1 MDSIITYL
9 LIYNQYLIT
18 IIGELLLFISQHI
31 PLKQMIFD
39 DSNSPEYQKF
49 KVDRLPTILKFEKVD
64 YKLLLAYYKH
74 KYNKTLKPVQ
84 RRNGKSIPKKTKCPK
99 CGAPHEYIYDN
110 NGNKGQ
116 FKCKVC
122 QLTFKEAN
130 YATKPLVFICPYCGA
145 TLTEQKQR
153 KQFKIHKCNN
163 SKCSYY
169 QRNIKKLPKDFLIL
183 PININTSFTIYTV
196 NSILTSLR
204 WIYIQFQNML
214 QDLVLKSLILI

>member
-39 DSNSPEYQKF
+39 DSNIPEYQKF

-122 QLTFKEAN
+122 
-130 YATKPLVFICPYCGA
+130 
-145 TLTEQKQR
+145 
-153 KQFKIHKCNN
+153 
-163 SKCSYY
+163 
-169 QRNIKKLPKDFLIL
+169 
-183 PININTSFTIYTV
+183 
-196 NSILTSLR
+196 
-204 WIYIQFQNML
+204 
-214 QDLVLKSLILI
+214 

>member
-74 KYNKTLKPVQ
+74 KYNKNVKPVQ
-84 RRNGKSIPKKTKCPK
+84 RRNGKSIPKKLNVLNVVHLTNIFTIIM
-99 CGAPHEYIYDN
+99 AI
-110 NGNKGQ
+110 
-116 FKCKVC
+116 KVS
-122 QLTFKEAN
+122 LSVRFVN
-130 YATKPLVFICPYCGA
+130 FL
-145 TLTEQKQR
+145 L
-153 KQFKIHKCNN
+153 
-163 SKCSYY
+163 
-169 QRNIKKLPKDFLIL
+169 KKLIMQL
-183 PININTSFTIYTV
+183 N
-196 NSILTSLR
+196 
-204 WIYIQFQNML
+204 Q
-214 QDLVLKSLILI
+214 

>member
-130 YATKPLVFICPYCGA
+130 YATKPLVFICPYCDA
-145 TLTEQKQR
+145 PLLSKSSVSSLKYINVIILNAHIIKETL
-153 KQFKIHKCNN
+153 
-163 SKCSYY
+163 
-169 QRNIKKLPKDFLIL
+169 RNFLRILIL

>member
-84 RRNGKSIPKKTKCPK
+84 RRNGKSIPKKTKS
-99 CGAPHEYIYDN
+99 G
-110 NGNKGQ
+110 
-116 FKCKVC
+116 
-122 QLTFKEAN
+122 
-130 YATKPLVFICPYCGA
+130 
-145 TLTEQKQR
+145 
-153 KQFKIHKCNN
+153 
-163 SKCSYY
+163 
-169 QRNIKKLPKDFLIL
+169 KKYSLP
-183 PININTSFTIYTV
+183 
-196 NSILTSLR
+196 SILT
-204 WIYIQFQNML
+204 
-214 QDLVLKSLILI
+214 

>member
-74 KYNKTLKPVQ
+74 KYKYKL
-84 RRNGKSIPKKTKCPK
+84 
-99 CGAPHEYIYDN
+99 HYIYREFN
-110 NGNKGQ
+110 INF
-116 FKCKVC
+116 FKMDLYPISKHATGF
-122 QLTFKEAN
+122 TFK
-130 YATKPLVFICPYCGA
+130 K
-145 TLTEQKQR
+145 
-153 KQFKIHKCNN
+153 
-163 SKCSYY
+163 SYWTY
-169 QRNIKKLPKDFLIL
+169 
-183 PININTSFTIYTV
+183 
-196 NSILTSLR
+196 
-204 WIYIQFQNML
+204 
-214 QDLVLKSLILI
+214 